1 MNFHFTTVQVIW
13 TLTFAAHLV
22 LLVVLLGRDR
32 VSRFRWFTISIALVA
47 LRLVSSRLLYNR
59 LPQLTLGAI
68 FVVLADISMIVSM
81 LVLLE
86 LARRAF
92 GSARRRLS
100 VAWIAAFL
108 VIGGTVVAAWGHW
121 PAWKTLKPL
130 TTMVFLDL
138 LQLFAQKGGLLVDVL
153 TVLLG
158 ILMIS
163 IGSHYRAGW
172 CTHTQRIMIGLS
184 TASLAQVAVQI
195 IWQII
200 AKTAKPHSM
209 AEYQRIVDLREN
221 LFNANSVVYLA
232 VVIWWIACLWIDEPG
247 SAETAAVAVPVGPG
261 DPALEAPTTAEPPQD
276 AHEGQAD

>member
-1 MNFHFTTVQVIW
+1 LNFHFTPVQIIW

-32 VSRFRWFTISIALVA
+32 LRRFRWFTISIALVA
-47 LRLVSSRLLYNR
+47 LRLIASRLLFNR
-59 LPQLTLGAI
+59 LPQLTLGEI
-68 FVVLADISMIVSM
+68 FVVLADVSVIVSM

-100 VAWIAAFL
+100 MAWILAFL
-108 VIGGTVVAAWGHW
+108 IIGGIVVGTWGHW
-121 PAWKTLKPL
+121 PAWKTLTPM
-130 TTMVFLDL
+130 TTMVFLNL

-158 ILMIS
+158 ILMVS

-172 CTHTQRIMIGLS
+172 RTHMQRIMIGLS
-184 TASLAQVAVQI
+184 TASLATLAVQI

-209 AEYQRIVDLREN
+209 AEYEHIVNLREN

-232 VVIWWIACLWIDEPG
+232 VMIWWIACLWIDEPG
-247 SAETAAVAVPVGPG
+247 GAETVEVLVPLGPG
-261 DPALEAPTTAEPPQD
+261 DPSLEAPAHADPPHRIED
-276 AHEGQAD
+276 AQQ

>member
-1 MNFHFTTVQVIW
+1 MNFHFTPVQIIW

-32 VSRFRWFTISIALVA
+32 LRRFRWFTISIALVA
-47 LRLVSSRLLYNR
+47 LRLIASRLLFNR
-59 LPQLTLGAI
+59 LPQLTLGEI
-68 FVVLADISMIVSM
+68 FVVLADVSVIVSM

-100 VAWIAAFL
+100 MAWILAFL
-108 VIGGTVVAAWGHW
+108 IIGGIVVGTWGHW
-121 PAWKTLKPL
+121 PAWKTLTPM
-130 TTMVFLDL
+130 TTMVFLNL

-158 ILMIS
+158 ILMVS

-172 CTHTQRIMIGLS
+172 RTHMQRIMIGLS
-184 TASLAQVAVQI
+184 TASLATLAVQI

-209 AEYQRIVDLREN
+209 AEYEHIVNLREN

-232 VVIWWIACLWIDEPG
+232 VMIWWIACLWIDEPG
-247 SAETAAVAVPVGPG
+247 GAETVEVLVPLGPG
-261 DPALEAPTTAEPPQD
+261 DPSLEAPAHADPPHPIED
-276 AHEGQAD
+276 AQQ

>member
-1 MNFHFTTVQVIW
+1 MHFNFDFTAVQVVW

-32 VSRFRWFTISIALVA
+32 VSRYIWFTISIALVA
-47 LRLVSSRLLYNR
+47 LRLLASRLLFNR
-59 LPQLTLGAI
+59 MPQLTLGEI
-68 FVVLADISMIVSM
+68 FVILADLSVIVSL

-100 VAWIAAFL
+100 VAWIAAFV
-108 VIGGTVVAAWGHW
+108 VIGGIVVGTWGRW
-121 PAWKTLKPL
+121 PEWKTLSPMTK
-130 TTMVFLDL
+130 MVFLNL

-172 CTHTQRIMIGLS
+172 RTHTQRIMIGLS
-184 TASLAQVAVQI
+184 TASLAQLAVQI
-195 IWQII
+195 IWQVI
-200 AKTAKPHSM
+200 AKSAKPHSM
-209 AEYQRIVDLREN
+209 TEYQHIVDLREK

-232 VVIWWIACLWIDEPG
+232 VTIWWIACLWINEPAG
-247 SAETAAVAVPVGPG
+247 PETADIAVPVGGG
-261 DPALEAPTTAEPPQD
+261 DPLLEDSAKADPPEEP
-276 AHEGQAD
+276 QA

>member
-1 MNFHFTTVQVIW
+1 
-13 TLTFAAHLV
+13 
-22 LLVVLLGRDR
+22 
-32 VSRFRWFTISIALVA
+32 
-47 LRLVSSRLLYNR
+47 
-59 LPQLTLGAI
+59 
-68 FVVLADISMIVSM
+68 VSM

-100 VAWIAAFL
+100 MAWILAFL
-108 VIGGTVVAAWGHW
+108 IIGGIVVGTWGHW
-121 PAWKTLKPL
+121 PAWKTLTPM
-130 TTMVFLDL
+130 TTMVFLNL

-158 ILMIS
+158 ILMVS

-172 CTHTQRIMIGLS
+172 RTHTQRIMIGLS
-184 TASLAQVAVQI
+184 TASLATLAVQI

-209 AEYQRIVDLREN
+209 AEYEHIVNLREN

-232 VVIWWIACLWIDEPG
+232 VMIWWIACLWIDEPG
-247 SAETAAVAVPVGPG
+247 NPEIVEVPVPVGPG
-261 DPALEAPTTAEPPQD
+261 DPPLEASA
-276 AHEGQAD
+276 QADPPHPAEDAQE

>member
-1 MNFHFTTVQVIW
+1 MNFHFTPVQIIW

-47 LRLVSSRLLYNR
+47 LRLVASRLLFNR
-59 LPQLTLGAI
+59 LPQLTLGI
-68 FVVLADISMIVSM
+68 VFVILADISVVVSL

-86 LARRAF
+86 LARRGF

-100 VAWIAAFL
+100 VAWILAFL
-108 VIGGTVVAAWGHW
+108 VIGGIVVGTWGHW
-121 PAWKTLKPL
+121 PAWKTLTPM
-130 TTMVFLDL
+130 TTMIYLDL

-158 ILMIS
+158 VLMVS

-172 CTHTQRIMIGLS
+172 RTHTQRIMIGLS
-184 TASLAQVAVQI
+184 TASLAQIAVQVV
-195 IWQII
+195 WQVI

-209 AEYQRIVDLREN
+209 DEYNRIVNLREN
-221 LFNANSVVYLA
+221 LFNANGVVYL
-232 VVIWWIACLWIDEPG
+232 VVLIWWIACLWIDEPG
-247 SAETAAVAVPVGPG
+247 KADPAAIAVPVGPIE
-261 DPALEAPTTAEPPQD
+261 PALESSTTAELPEKPQ
-276 AHEGQAD
+276 E

>member
-1 MNFHFTTVQVIW
+1 MNFHFTPVQIIW

-47 LRLVSSRLLYNR
+47 LRLVSSRLLFNR
-59 LPQLTLGAI
+59 LPQLTLGI
-68 FVVLADISMIVSM
+68 VFVILADISVVVSL

-100 VAWIAAFL
+100 IAWILAFL
-108 VIGGTVVAAWGHW
+108 VIGGIVVGTWGHW
-121 PAWKTLKPL
+121 PAWKTLTPM
-130 TTMVFLDL
+130 TTMIYLDL

-158 ILMIS
+158 VLMVS

-172 CTHTQRIMIGLS
+172 RTHTQRIMIGLS
-184 TASLAQVAVQI
+184 TASLAQIAVQV
-195 IWQII
+195 IWQVV
-200 AKTAKPHSM
+200 AKSAKPHSM
-209 AEYQRIVDLREN
+209 DEYNRIVNLREN
-221 LFNANSVVYLA
+221 LFNANGVVYL
-232 VVIWWIACLWIDEPG
+232 VVLIWWIACLWIDEPG
-247 SAETAAVAVPVGPG
+247 KAEPAAIAVPLGPN
-261 DPALEAPTTAEPPQD
+261 DPLHEPSATAEPPEEPQ
-276 AHEGQAD
+276 E

>member
-1 MNFHFTTVQVIW
+1 MNFHFTPVQIIW
-13 TLTFAAHLV
+13 TFTFAAHLV

-32 VSRFRWFTISIALVA
+32 VRRFRWFTISIALVA
-47 LRLVSSRLLYNR
+47 LRLIASRLLFNR
-59 LPQLTLGAI
+59 LPQLTLGEI
-68 FVVLADISMIVSM
+68 FVALADVSVIVSM

-100 VAWIAAFL
+100 MAWILAFL
-108 VIGGTVVAAWGHW
+108 VIGGIVVGTWGHW
-121 PAWKTLKPL
+121 PAWKTLTPM
-130 TTMVFLDL
+130 TTMVFLNL

-158 ILMIS
+158 ILMVS

-172 CTHTQRIMIGLS
+172 RTHTQRIMIGLS
-184 TASLAQVAVQI
+184 TASLATLAVQI

-209 AEYQRIVDLREN
+209 AEYEHIVNLREN

-232 VVIWWIACLWIDEPG
+232 VMIWWIACLWIDEPG
-247 SAETAAVAVPVGPG
+247 NPETVEVPVLVGPG
-261 DPALEAPTTAEPPQD
+261 DPSLEASAHADPPHPSEDIQ
-276 AHEGQAD
+276 E

>member
-1 MNFHFTTVQVIW
+1 MHFNFDFTAVQIIW

-32 VSRFRWFTISIALVA
+32 ARRFRWFTISIALVA
-47 LRLVSSRLLYNR
+47 LRLLSSRLLYNR
-59 LPQLTLGAI
+59 MPQLTLGEI
-68 FVVLADISMIVSM
+68 FVVLADISVIVSL

-86 LARRAF
+86 LARRTF

-100 VAWIAAFL
+100 LAWILAFL
-108 VIGGTVVAAWGHW
+108 IIGGVVVTTWGHW
-121 PAWKTLKPL
+121 PAWKTLTPMTK
-130 TTMVFLDL
+130 MVFLNL

-158 ILMIS
+158 ILMVS

-172 CTHTQRIMIGLS
+172 RTHTQRIMIGLS
-184 TASLAQVAVQI
+184 TASLAQLAVQI

-209 AEYQRIVDLREN
+209 AEYQHIVDLREK

-232 VVIWWIACLWIDEPG
+232 VVIWWIACLWINEPG
-247 SAETAAVAVPVGPG
+247 SETADMLLPVGPL
-261 DPALEAPTTAEPPQD
+261 DPLLEDSAKAEPPED
-276 AHEGQAD
+276 PHA

>member
-1 MNFHFTTVQVIW
+1 LNFHFTPVQIIW

-47 LRLVSSRLLYNR
+47 LRLVASRLLFNR
-59 LPQLTLGAI
+59 LPQLTLGI
-68 FVVLADISMIVSM
+68 VFVILADISVVVSL

-86 LARRAF
+86 LARRGF

-100 VAWIAAFL
+100 VAWILAFL
-108 VIGGTVVAAWGHW
+108 VIGGIVVGTWGHW
-121 PAWKTLKPL
+121 PAWKTLTPM
-130 TTMVFLDL
+130 TTMIYLDL

-158 ILMIS
+158 VLMVS

-172 CTHTQRIMIGLS
+172 RTHTQRIMIGLS
-184 TASLAQVAVQI
+184 TASLAQIAVQVV
-195 IWQII
+195 WQVI

-209 AEYQRIVDLREN
+209 DEYNRIVNLREN
-221 LFNANSVVYLA
+221 LFNANGVVYL
-232 VVIWWIACLWIDEPG
+232 VVLIWWIACLWIDEPG
-247 SAETAAVAVPVGPG
+247 KADPAAIAVPVGPIE
-261 DPALEAPTTAEPPQD
+261 PALESSTTAELPEKPQ
-276 AHEGQAD
+276 E